1 MGCCAMICD
10 CGVAIGIVDA
20 FCWFIVGIV
29 IVGVEFIAV
38 GWSITVSFF
47 STIVGIALGTVCVV
61 FVIEVMFGFVN
72 GVGTVAS
79 VFSGVVI
86 PCVVFCLSIVS
97 IFSSVLIDL
106 LLLVVFAIESFG
118 TSSIFVG
125 IVLGVA
131 FISGVVF
138 SFLIFRN

>member
-1 MGCCAMICD
+1 M
-10 CGVAIGIVDA
+10 
-20 FCWFIVGIV
+20 
-29 IVGVEFIAV
+29 
-38 GWSITVSFF
+38 
-47 STIVGIALGTVCVV
+47 GTVCVV

-131 FISGVVF
+131 FIYGVVF
-138 SFLIFRN
+138 SFLIFRDTSSRLVSCIFFACSCFFSCSSSSFCISLSFSF